1 MENEVMVNN
10 VPVEGGNIGATIA
23 VTVVLALATYGGVS
37 LTKKVGKKVIGFFKS
52 KKQKNTEPQTPETTE
67 TKEE

>member
-23 VTVVLALATYGGVS
+23 VTVVLALATYGSVS
-37 LTKKVGKKVIGFFKS
+37 LGKKIGKKVIGFFKS
-52 KKQKNTEPQTPETTE
+52 KKQKNAEPQTPET
-67 TKEE
+67 KEE